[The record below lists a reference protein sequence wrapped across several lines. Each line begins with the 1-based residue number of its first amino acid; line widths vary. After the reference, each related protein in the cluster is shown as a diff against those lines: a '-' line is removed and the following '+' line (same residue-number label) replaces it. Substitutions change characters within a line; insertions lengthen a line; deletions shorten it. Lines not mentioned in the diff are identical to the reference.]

1 MEITK
6 QHAGEF
12 TELIVKGRLD
22 AYWADHLTT
31 ALEEVIR
38 GGAHYIRLNLA
49 DVAYISS
56 IGIRVLLQFYKQL
69 HRIHGVFVVSNP
81 SEPVKKVLHLAHLA
95 DVLMP
100 AAAGSAPAA
109 APETGRQM
117 ERGTAA
123 FEVFECATNARMK
136 CTLVG
141 EPGLLANCGFRKEHS
156 RTVTFPES
164 SMAVGLGAFGNH
176 FEDCQGR
183 FGEFLSVAGAAA
195 YQPTDGSNVPD
206 YLIAEGTF
214 VPELQVLYSLV
225 CEGPFARLARFEA
238 KGDAGTVVLSE
249 LVDACLEVAGSDM
262 AGIVIVAE
270 SAGLMGAALR
280 QSPAR
285 PGGEGAPFRYP
296 EVRRWLSFS
305 AERAHLRS
313 LAVVAGVGSRSAGGR
328 FASMLRPLEGGSGT
342 AGHFHAAAFS
352 YRPLQKG
359 RIDLKTTVKSV
370 FEAETLKG
378 VLHLLGDDREM
389 AGAAQSEFVRGS
401 CWVSPIGEVA

>member
-206 YLIAEGTF
+206 YLIAEGSF
-214 VPELQVLYSLV
+214 VPELQVLYGLV
-225 CEGPFARLARFEA
+225 CDGPFAKLARFEA
-238 KGDAGTVVLSE
+238 KTDPGSVNLSE
-249 LVDACLEVAGSDM
+249 LVDACLEISGAGM
-262 AGIVIVAE
+262 AGVVMVAE
-270 SAGLMGAALR
+270 SAGLIGAALR
-280 QSPAR
+280 QSPAL
-285 PGGEGAPFRYP
+285 PTAESAPFQYP

-305 AERAHLRS
+305 AERAHSRS
-313 LAVVAGVGSRSAGGR
+313 LAVIAGVASRPPGGGL
-328 FASMLRPLEGGSGT
+328 ASILR
-342 AGHFHAAAFS
+342 
-352 YRPLQKG
+352 
-359 RIDLKTTVKSV
+359 
-370 FEAETLKG
+370 
-378 VLHLLGDDREM
+378 
-389 AGAAQSEFVRGS
+389 
-401 CWVSPIGEVA
+401 

>member
-225 CEGPFARLARFEA
+225 CEGPFARLAGFEA

-262 AGIVIVAE
+262 AG
-270 SAGLMGAALR
+270 SAGLIGAALR
-280 QSPAR
+280 QSPAQ

-313 LAVVAGVGSRSAGGR
+313 LTVVAGVGSRSAGGR